1 MEPEPF
7 TILIQSR
14 HCRSKVVDGELVLE
28 FALAGAY
35 QFKEKRYVRLF
46 AATGPS
52 EGGFVHLSFA
62 TLNPFGNSYR
72 RHIAVLA
79 PGTIPG
85 PWTRVDGNFICT
97 FNTLSVGRLD
107 GEPFEQVPEEN
118 LSFYLQVVPGT
129 WLHHVGAGRDLGV

>member
-7 TILIQSR
+7 TIVVQSR
-14 HCRSKVVDGELVLE
+14 HCRSQIVNGELVLE
-28 FALAGAY
+28 FSVPTAY
-35 QFKEKRYVRLF
+35 LFKEKRYVRLF

-62 TLNPFGNSYR
+62 ALNPFGDTYR

-85 PWTRVDGNFICT
+85 PWNLVDGNFICT
-97 FNTLSVGRLD
+97 FNTISVGRLD
-107 GEPFEQVPEEN
+107 GEPFEKVPKEN
-118 LSFYLQVVPGT
+118 LCFYLQVVPGT
-129 WLHHVGAGRDLGV
+129 WLHNVGAGGHGGV